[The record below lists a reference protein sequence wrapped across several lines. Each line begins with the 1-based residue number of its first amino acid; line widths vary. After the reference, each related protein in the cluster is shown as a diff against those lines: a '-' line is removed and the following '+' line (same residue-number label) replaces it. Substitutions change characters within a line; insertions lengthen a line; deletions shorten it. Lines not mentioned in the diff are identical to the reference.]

1 MMIVQFLRK
10 SPKANV
16 SQKEFVQFSRWEYE
30 SHLKNVCNLLTDN
43 EKPNMRML
51 QVPFCVNLWNVTPP
65 LTLHSYSLSQTNRGV
80 AIFNYAKHNDAFG
93 DVSAKN
99 TSHQHNYY
107 EFIYVYQGSYS
118 HTMNGHTYHY
128 RENQCLML
136 EPGIYHDDMT
146 SLQPG
151 CTIIFFCVSRTFF
164 ETLHTRHMAAT
175 SSARNASQGR
185 TASAASTDKSEA
197 HFSVYEPLS
206 QDSVELTRTL
216 IEQLISEIV
225 QNQIGCELVSEGLFY
240 RLIGFLYNKDLYSCE
255 QKAISF
261 YEQERLNTSEE
272 LQAYLW
278 SRNGQAT
285 RKEITEQFNYC
296 ADYLNRL
303 LKRQTGWTISKYNQ
317 HIALKRAEQMLC
329 ETDMSV
335 AEIIAELGFEN
346 KSFFYRLFE
355 QNSGMTPSKYR
366 LRHVKGETA

>member
-1 MMIVQFLRK
+1 MMIVQFLK
-10 SPKANV
+10 QSPKAKV

-30 SHLKNVCNLLTDN
+30 AHLKNVCNLLTDN
-43 EKPNMRML
+43 KKPNMRML

-65 LTLHSYSLSQTNRGV
+65 LTLHSYSLSQANRGV
-80 AIFNYAKHNDAFG
+80 AIFNYAEHNDAF
-93 DVSAKN
+93 DDISAKKCA
-99 TSHQHNYY
+99 HQHNYY
-107 EFIYVYQGSYS
+107 EFIYVYQGSYA

-128 RENQCLML
+128 HENQCLML
-136 EPGIYHDDMT
+136 EPGIYHEDT
-146 SLQPG
+146 ASLRPG

-164 ETLHTRHMAAT
+164 ETLHIRYMAA
-175 SSARNASQGR
+175 SPARNASKRQATGM
-185 TASAASTDKSEA
+185 TSPDKSEA
-197 HFSVYEPLS
+197 HLLVYEPLS
-206 QDSVELTRTL
+206 PRSTELTRVL
-216 IEQLISEIV
+216 AEQLISEIV

-240 RLIGFLYNKDLYSCE
+240 RLIGFLYDESLYSCE

-355 QNSGMTPSKYR
+355 RNSGMTPSEYR
-366 LRHVKGETA
+366 FLHVKGETA